1 MSQMSTTQP
10 RLLPVEGLIFDCDGV
25 LIDSET
31 LVCRIAAQEL
41 TAMGYAIT
49 TEQVIA
55 RFAGRP
61 DHEMRAEIE
70 RDWGQPLPGDYRER
84 VNARTVDAYA
94 TELRIMP
101 GLMEAL
107 EQIDVPV
114 AVASSSFPDKLR
126 LGLEVVGLYERFMPN
141 VISGTLVAHGKPRP
155 DVFLFAAG
163 WLRISPMRC
172 LVVEDSVAG
181 VTAAVAAGMHVLG
194 FVGGSH
200 CDEGH
205 AERLLAAGARSVF
218 ADMTDL
224 PLMVQKLRVGG

>member
-1 MSQMSTTQP
+1 MTETSITQAQQ
-10 RLLPVEGLIFDCDGV
+10 LPVEGLIFDCDGV

-31 LVCRIAAQEL
+31 LVCRIAGQEL
-41 TAMGYAIT
+41 TAMGYPIT

-70 RDWGQPLPGDYRER
+70 RDWGQPIPADYRER

-94 TELRIMP
+94 SELQIMP
-101 GLMEAL
+101 GLLEAL
-107 EQIDVPV
+107 EQIDLPIG
-114 AVASSSFPDKLR
+114 VASSSFPSKLQ
-126 LGLEVVGLYERFMPN
+126 LGLETVGLYERFMPN
-141 VISGTLVAHGKPRP
+141 VVSGTLVAHGKPQP
-155 DVFLFAAG
+155 DVFLFTAG

-181 VTAAVAAGMHVLG
+181 VTAAAAAGMHVLG

-200 CDEGH
+200 CDEGL

-224 PLMVQKLRVGG
+224 PLLVQTLRVSG

>member
-1 MSQMSTTQP
+1 MSEAVTVQP
-10 RLLPVEGLIFDCDGV
+10 YPSPIEGLIFDCDGV

-41 TAMGYAIT
+41 TALGYPIT

-70 RDWGQPLPGDYRER
+70 SELGRPIPADYRDR

-94 TELRIMP
+94 TDLKIMP
-101 GLMEAL
+101 GLMQAL
-107 EQIDVPV
+107 EQIDLPLC
-114 AVASSSFPDKLR
+114 VASSSFPAKLK

-141 VISGTLVAHGKPRP
+141 VVSGTLVAHGKPQP

-181 VTAAVAAGMHVLG
+181 VTAAVAAGMPVLG
-194 FVGGSH
+194 FEGGSH
-200 CDEGH
+200 CDQGH
-205 AERLLAAGARSVF
+205 GERLIKAGACAVF
-218 ADMTDL
+218 SDMAQL
-224 PLMVQKLRVGG
+224 PALLQAVGNRP